1 MKKTV
6 LSISA
11 FLLCLAASAQG
22 DAGFAQQL
30 NMEVFR
36 AISIIVTFVI
46 FMVFIFSMLKMILD
60 NRLKNRIVDRG
71 IGEEMTNSLL
81 QTKGVDN
88 RQQVIKW
95 VALLAGLGA
104 GFTIINYTQPV
115 GYHSLAILAF
125 AISISFLGYY
135 FFLKQSEK

>member
-1 MKKTV
+1 M
-6 LSISA
+6 A
-11 FLLCLAASAQG
+11 
-22 DAGFAQQL
+22 
-30 NMEVFR
+30 
-36 AISIIVTFVI
+36 
-46 FMVFIFSMLKMILD
+46 
-60 NRLKNRIVDRG
+60 
-71 IGEEMTNSLL
+71 NSLL

-95 VALLAGLGA
+95 VSLLAGLGA

-125 AISISFLGYY
+125 SISISFLGYY

>member
-36 AISIIVTFVI
+36 AIAIIVTLVI
-46 FMVFIFSMLKMILD
+46 FMVFIFSMLKLILD

-71 IGEEMTNSLL
+71 IGEEMANSLL

-88 RQQVIKW
+88 RKQVIKW
-95 VALLAGLGA
+95 FALLAGVGA
-104 GFTIINYTQPV
+104 GFTVINYTQPV
-115 GYHSLAILAF
+115 GYHSLAIMAF
-125 AISISFLGYY
+125 SISISFLGYY

>member
-36 AISIIVTFVI
+36 AIAIIVTLVI
-46 FMVFIFSMLKMILD
+46 FMVFIFSMLKLILD

-71 IGEEMTNSLL
+71 IGEEMANSLL

-95 VALLAGLGA
+95 FALLAGVGA

-115 GYHSLAILAF
+115 GYHSLAIMAF
-125 AISISFLGYY
+125 SISISFLGYY

>member
-46 FMVFIFSMLKMILD
+46 FMVFIFSMLKLILD

-71 IGEEMTNSLL
+71 IGEEMANSLL

-95 VALLAGLGA
+95 VSLLAGVGA
-104 GFTIINYTQPV
+104 GFTVINYTQPV
-115 GYHSLAILAF
+115 GYHSLAIMAF
-125 AISISFLGYY
+125 SISISFLGYY

>member
-1 MKKTV
+1 MKKTI

-36 AISIIVTFVI
+36 AIAIIVTLVV
-46 FMVFIFSMLKMILD
+46 FMVFIFSMLKLILD

-71 IGEEMTNSLL
+71 IGEDMASSLL
-81 QTKGVDN
+81 QTKGEDS

-95 VALLAGLGA
+95 FALLAGVGA

-115 GYHSLAILAF
+115 GYHSLAIMAF
-125 AISISFLGYY
+125 SISISFLGYY

>member
-36 AISIIVTFVI
+36 AIAIIVTLVI
-46 FMVFIFSMLKMILD
+46 FMVFIFSMLKLILD

-71 IGEEMTNSLL
+71 IGEEMANSLL

-95 VALLAGLGA
+95 FALLAGVGA
-104 GFTIINYTQPV
+104 GFTVINYTQPV
-115 GYHSLAILAF
+115 GYHSLAIMAF
-125 AISISFLGYY
+125 SISISFLGYY